1 MEIKTHQLNDRK
13 VSELISED
21 LVITNIDDGTDLVGS
36 LYYSG
41 ADRVIIHERNI
52 IPAFFDL
59 KNKMAGEILQK
70 FSNYRIRLAIVGEF
84 SGTLSESL
92 KSFIYES
99 NRGKQVSFVA
109 SLDQAIQK
117 LVV

>member
-1 MEIKTHQLNDRK
+1 MEINTHTVNQIK
-13 VSELISED
+13 ISELISGD
-21 LVITNIDDGTDLVGS
+21 LIIRGIEDGTDLVGN

-41 ADRVIIHERNI
+41 YDRVIIHERNI
-52 IPAFFDL
+52 IPAFFNL

-84 SGTLSESL
+84 SDNSSESL
-92 KSFIYES
+92 RSFIYES
-99 NRGKQVSFVA
+99 NHGKQVSFVA

-117 LVV
+117 LMV